1 MFLPI
6 TVLTLSSG
14 TMSLYSARSFDE
26 SDTSVNNNNY
36 VEVGSINIDLVF
48 FAGIISLFTT
58 FFNALQ
64 DRLGFAGR
72 ARMHKSASLQ
82 LNMVRFELDSLL
94 GEEAT
99 AEDVRA
105 HEIDKMEA
113 RFLEILDGCTS
124 MIPTDINEAFE
135 LMVART
141 HAMYSTNSELTRIY
155 QTPAVFYNKAANEL
169 GGAISSY
176 RVCTRFL
183 PLGFPLFLPLP
194 DSIVKRALE
203 RLNETIDDSKD
214 RTATPRGG

>member
-1 MFLPI
+1 
-6 TVLTLSSG
+6 
-14 TMSLYSARSFDE
+14 
-26 SDTSVNNNNY
+26 
-36 VEVGSINIDLVF
+36 
-48 FAGIISLFTT
+48 
-58 FFNALQ
+58 
-64 DRLGFAGR
+64 
-72 ARMHKSASLQ
+72 
-82 LNMVRFELDSLL
+82 
-94 GEEAT
+94 
-99 AEDVRA
+99 
-105 HEIDKMEA
+105 
-113 RFLEILDGCTS
+113 LEILDGCTS